1 MYPEGN
7 KQTNK
12 HMTLWSR
19 TSDSTCFQDP
29 GFSSL
34 KWEEP
39 FLLCGFVLKICECIV
54 KYLNVLGTHS
64 TQLSLLRKGSKKLL
78 GCNISSLQCYKIWME
93 HNCACSYLLAL
104 SQESFCCCF
113 SAYAAAVEEGTPQ
126 HPPSHCAEQNTAS
139 VSLALTQN
147 SNQCPRFVHPFNKY
161 FLHLLCHPWGQAS
174 TNNFS
179 VT

>member
-12 HMTLWSR
+12 HMALWSR

-39 FLLCGFVLKICECIV
+39 FLLCGFVLKICECRV
-54 KYLNVLGTHS
+54 KYLNVFGTHS

-78 GCNISSLQCYKIWME
+78 GWLQYNCNVIKFEWSIIVHVLIYWLVHKSL
-93 HNCACSYLLAL
+93 
-104 SQESFCCCF
+104 F
-113 SAYAAAVEEGTPQ
+113 AV
-126 HPPSHCAEQNTAS
+126 
-139 VSLALTQN
+139 VSLCVCSSSRGGHSSAPTF
-147 SNQCPRFVHPFNKY
+147 P
-161 FLHLLCHPWGQAS
+161 LCGAEHSINDTGLDPEL
-174 TNNFS
+174 
-179 VT
+179 